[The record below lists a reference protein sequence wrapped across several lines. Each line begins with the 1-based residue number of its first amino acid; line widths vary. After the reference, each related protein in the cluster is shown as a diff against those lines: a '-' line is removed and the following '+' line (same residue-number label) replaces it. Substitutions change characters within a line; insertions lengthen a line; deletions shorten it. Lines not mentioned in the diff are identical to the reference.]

1 MEFRRSAFSIH
12 KEDTSIHREDV
23 SSPQED
29 HQDQEP
35 GKDTTEDDKMP
46 TLDQKAGNGKATG
59 WNPKKK
65 RGPGRG
71 TVTLG
76 GLRKIE
82 KAKKRKAKRKLRKK
96 LGMNNVQ
103 MRKEMP
109 RKLRKKGQ
117 IPPTRSVIFVD
128 NSVGGKLAK
137 RFQEAEEEAGDT
149 TGYRVR
155 ITESA
160 GSPLSMLLPSTN
172 PWGPQDCLR
181 KECVTCAQDDN
192 KRIDCK
198 KRNILYESECVICG
212 EERKRM
218 EKSKDW
224 KDTGRGVYVGESSRS
239 IFERAKEHV
248 AGRNSLDEDNHQ
260 IKHWISSHEDLLAP
274 PKFKFKIVKTFQD
287 PLTRQLAE
295 AVRIELRGEDIL
307 NSKSEFSRCRVPRLR
322 IDMEGWQKKTGDKD
336 ERKRKDEQSIQLE
349 EDHHHLIEEERLR
362 GEAEDSL
369 MEKDLKRKADNKESK
384 RKRRKVERIEGWGQ
398 STSQGED
405 YHHQEEEM
413 AHSRDWMAEVNLNS
427 QLINTKPMIQV
438 NLV

>member
-1 MEFRRSAFSIH
+1 MSLSKDTKNPRWKPLHMGANWNSRNRRIAKQRSKTNWYKGKPEVEAPEDPEMEFRRSAFSIH

-59 WNPKKK
+59 WNPKKE

-82 KAKKRKAKRKLRKK
+82 KAKKRKAERKLRKK

-109 RKLRKKGQ
+109 RKLKKKGQ

-128 NSVGGKLAK
+128 NSVGGELAK

-172 PWGPQDCLR
+172 PWGPQDCQR

-192 KRIDCK
+192 KRID
-198 KRNILYESECVICG
+198 
-212 EERKRM
+212 
-218 EKSKDW
+218 
-224 KDTGRGVYVGESSRS
+224 
-239 IFERAKEHV
+239 
-248 AGRNSLDEDNHQ
+248 
-260 IKHWISSHEDLLAP
+260 
-274 PKFKFKIVKTFQD
+274 
-287 PLTRQLAE
+287 
-295 AVRIELRGEDIL
+295 
-307 NSKSEFSRCRVPRLR
+307 
-322 IDMEGWQKKTGDKD
+322 
-336 ERKRKDEQSIQLE
+336 
-349 EDHHHLIEEERLR
+349 
-362 GEAEDSL
+362 
-369 MEKDLKRKADNKESK
+369 
-384 RKRRKVERIEGWGQ
+384 
-398 STSQGED
+398 
-405 YHHQEEEM
+405 
-413 AHSRDWMAEVNLNS
+413 
-427 QLINTKPMIQV
+427 
-438 NLV
+438 

>member
-1 MEFRRSAFSIH
+1 M
-12 KEDTSIHREDV
+12 
-23 SSPQED
+23 
-29 HQDQEP
+29 
-35 GKDTTEDDKMP
+35 
-46 TLDQKAGNGKATG
+46 
-59 WNPKKK
+59 
-65 RGPGRG
+65 
-71 TVTLG
+71 
-76 GLRKIE
+76 
-82 KAKKRKAKRKLRKK
+82 
-96 LGMNNVQ
+96 
-103 MRKEMP
+103 
-109 RKLRKKGQ
+109 
-117 IPPTRSVIFVD
+117 D
-128 NSVGGKLAK
+128 NSVGGELAK

-155 ITESA
+155 ITEST

-274 PKFKFKIVKTFQD
+274 PKFKFRIVKTFQD

-322 IDMEGWQKKTGDKD
+322 IDMEGWQKKTADKD

-362 GEAEDSL
+362 GEAEESL

-398 STSQGED
+398 STSQEED

-438 NLV
+438 NLVSWGKIKEEKQENIPEGRKEPRRRMKGKLTKAEIKKMKKSHKDIGSLMNLSTTKSTVGPVCEVRPGWKSSQADLTDGARGCVGALEGQNVDDDGWKEDEDLPEGWSIGDHATKLVWGRPSNK